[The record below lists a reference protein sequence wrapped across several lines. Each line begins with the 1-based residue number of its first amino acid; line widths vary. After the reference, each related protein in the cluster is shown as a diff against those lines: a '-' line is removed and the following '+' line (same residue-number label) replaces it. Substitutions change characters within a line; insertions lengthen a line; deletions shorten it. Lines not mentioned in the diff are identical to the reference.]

1 MSEKGVEQR
10 IPSHSIF
17 ENKNKKNRE
26 SNDEISYTNHPTKTF
41 LITKEINGHIRFS
54 GATRTLNSK
63 ETTTTKS
70 NSCCAI
76 SLAKSWGHFKMSI

>member
-17 ENKNKKNRE
+17 EKKNKKNKE

-41 LITKEINGHIRFS
+41 LITKEI
-54 GATRTLNSK
+54 
-63 ETTTTKS
+63 
-70 NSCCAI
+70 
-76 SLAKSWGHFKMSI
+76 